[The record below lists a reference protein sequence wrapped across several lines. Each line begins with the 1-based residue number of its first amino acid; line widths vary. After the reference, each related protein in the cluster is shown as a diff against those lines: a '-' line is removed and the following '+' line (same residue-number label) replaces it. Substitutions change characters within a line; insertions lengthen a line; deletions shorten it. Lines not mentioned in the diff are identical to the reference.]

1 MTPLNEFRNLTLE
14 QATKTAV
21 LSLVFVSLDFDR
33 TRGTIML
40 WLNTDHEAKH
50 WNENCSNF
58 KVLVTS
64 EPMKNYALLT

>member
-1 MTPLNEFRNLTLE
+1 MTPFRILTLK

-33 TRGTIML
+33 TRGTMTL

-50 WNENCSNF
+50 WNENCSDF
-58 KVLVTS
+58 IVLVTS
-64 EPMKNYALLT
+64 DTMNNYALLT

>member
-14 QATKTAV
+14 QAIKTAV

-33 TRGTIML
+33 ARGTIML

-50 WNENCSNF
+50 WNENCSDF
-58 KVLVTS
+58 IVLVTS
-64 EPMKNYALLT
+64 DTMNNYALLT

>member
-33 TRGTIML
+33 TRGTIIL
-40 WLNTDHEAKH
+40 WLNTYHEAKH
-50 WNENCSNF
+50 WNENCSDF
-58 KVLVTS
+58 IVLVTS
-64 EPMKNYALLT
+64 DTMNNYVLLT

>member
-1 MTPLNEFRNLTLE
+1 MTPLNEFMNLTLE
-14 QATKTAV
+14 QAIKTAV

-50 WNENCSNF
+50 WN
-58 KVLVTS
+58 
-64 EPMKNYALLT
+64 

>member
-1 MTPLNEFRNLTLE
+1 MTPLNEFMNLTLE
-14 QATKTAV
+14 QAIKTAV

-50 WNENCSNF
+50 WNENCSDF
-58 KVLVTS
+58 IVLVTS
-64 EPMKNYALLT
+64 DTMNNYALLT

>member
-1 MTPLNEFRNLTLE
+1 MTPFRILTLK

-40 WLNTDHEAKH
+40 WLNTYHEAKH
-50 WNENCSNF
+50 WNKTVRIS
-58 KVLVTS
+58 
-64 EPMKNYALLT
+64 

>member
-14 QATKTAV
+14 QTIKTAV

-40 WLNTDHEAKH
+40 WLNIDHEAKH
-50 WNENCSNF
+50 WNENCSDF
-58 KVLVTS
+58 IVLVTS
-64 EPMKNYALLT
+64 DSMNNYALLT

>member
-1 MTPLNEFRNLTLE
+1 MTPLNEFMNLTLE
-14 QATKTAV
+14 QAIKSAV

-50 WNENCSNF
+50 WNSNCSDF
-58 KVLVTS
+58 IVLVTS
-64 EPMKNYALLT
+64 DPMNNYALLT

>member
-14 QATKTAV
+14 QAIKTAV

-33 TRGTIML
+33 TRGSMTL

-50 WNENCSNF
+50 WNEDCSDF
-58 KVLVTS
+58 IVLVTS
-64 EPMKNYALLT
+64 DTMNNYALLT